1 MRTALSH
8 EINVSELEYLRSQ
21 GLSNQQ
27 IAAKLDISRA
37 TVGKYLP
44 TERKKRVTL
53 SPIDRENI
61 VALYMHGTSAK
72 ELAGRFGCSVG
83 TIYAVLS
90 VKNVKLHEPKAKKP
104 EKTYDGPDC
113 GTDSSSLIFGQIG
126 HYDGR
131 LGTYY
136 VDKVKRVAI
145 LPQGPTQL
153 SKEDLGYLIRDLM
166 TVWKE
171 M

>member
-1 MRTALSH
+1 MKTALSH
-8 EINVSELEYLRSQ
+8 EVNVSELEYLRSQ
-21 GLSNQQ
+21 GLNNQQ
-27 IAAKLDISRA
+27 IADKLDISRA

-44 TERKKRVTL
+44 SERKKRAML
-53 SPIDRENI
+53 SVVDRENI
-61 VALYMHGTSAK
+61 ATLYSNGTSARD
-72 ELAGRFGCSVG
+72 LAGQFGCSIG
-83 TIYAVLS
+83 TIYAILS
-90 VKNVKLHEPKAKKP
+90 ARGIILHETKPKKQ
-104 EKTYDGPDC
+104 EKECNCCDC

-136 VDKVKRVAI
+136 VDKVKQVAI
-145 LPQGPTQL
+145 LPQRPTQL
-153 SKEDLGYLIRDLM
+153 SKEDLGYLLRDLM